1 MNPAPGSAT
10 AQATVRH
17 VGSLVKF
24 SHTIFA
30 LPFALAAVVLA
41 LPHGAFTWMK
51 LLLIVLAIASA
62 RTAAMAFNRLI
73 DRDIDAAN
81 PRTRDRELPRG
92 ALSPS
97 FVRALVVVS
106 CAAFVA
112 CAALLGR
119 LPLLL
124 SPVALLLAL
133 GYSYVK
139 RFSSLCHLVLGA
151 TIAFAPGGAWIAL
164 GAPVT
169 LAPWLLVLAVGSW
182 VAGFDVLYA
191 LQDEHFDR
199 QAGLFSI
206 PARLGTVGALWVSGL
221 LHVITVAC
229 LVGAGLALGR
239 GAAYYVG
246 CAIVAAILAYEHAIV
261 RPSDLSK
268 LDKAF
273 FDLNGYVSVAFFA
286 CVLAD
291 HFARAS

>member
-1 MNPAPGSAT
+1 MSHAPTSPSSLSA
-10 AQATVRH
+10 VRN

-41 LPHGAFTWMK
+41 LPTGAFTWSK

-62 RTAAMAFNRLI
+62 RTAAMAFNRLV
-73 DRDIDAAN
+73 DRDIDAEN
-81 PRTRDRELPRG
+81 PRTRDREIPRG
-92 ALSPS
+92 VLTPG
-97 FVRALVVVS
+97 FVRALVLGS
-106 CAAFVA
+106 CAAFVV
-112 CAALLGR
+112 CSALLGR

-124 SPVALLLAL
+124 SPLALALAL

-151 TIAFAPGGAWIAL
+151 AIAFAPGGAWIAV

-169 LAPWLLVLAVGSW
+169 LAPWLLVLAVASW
-182 VAGFDVLYA
+182 VAGFDVLYS
-191 LQDEHFDR
+191 LQDESFDR
-199 QAGLFSI
+199 EAGLHSI
-206 PARLGTVGALWVSGL
+206 PARVGTRGALWLSGM
-221 LHVITVAC
+221 LHVVTVAC
-229 LVGAGLALGR
+229 LFGTGLVLAR
-239 GAAYYVG
+239 GTAFYVG
-246 CAIVAAILAYEHAIV
+246 CAVVAAILVYEHALV
-261 RPSDLSK
+261 RPGDLSK

-291 HFARAS
+291 HLLRAV